1 MLKYYKNIKLFQ
13 TIRSLKTYKN
23 KGMSK
28 KVRNIMLT
36 KYICVD
42 IIQKKC
48 NKFVIK
54 YDTFETNET
63 FMTNNCCV

>member
-1 MLKYYKNIKLFQ
+1 
-13 TIRSLKTYKN
+13 
-23 KGMSK
+23 
-28 KVRNIMLT
+28 MLT